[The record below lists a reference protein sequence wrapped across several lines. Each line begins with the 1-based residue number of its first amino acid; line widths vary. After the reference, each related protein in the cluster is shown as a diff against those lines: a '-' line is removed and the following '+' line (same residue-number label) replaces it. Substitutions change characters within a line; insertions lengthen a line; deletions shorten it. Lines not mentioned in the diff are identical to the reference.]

1 MERGQR
7 RRYPRAKIEWPV
19 SISTNRVL
27 MERATLNVSPAGA
40 LIYSRNPLNQY
51 EIFDLIISSPD
62 RHIKTKAE
70 VVWRNSHYASLG
82 DIPHGMGVRFLKIQ
96 DSDRDYLT
104 EMVSE
109 YKKQSNSACAA
120 SSYR

>member
-7 RRYPRAKIEWPV
+7 RSHPRAEIEWPV
-19 SISTNRVL
+19 SISTSRAL

-40 LIYSRNPLNQY
+40 FISSRNPLSQY
-51 EIFDLIISSPD
+51 EILDLIISSPD

>member
-1 MERGQR
+1 MERGR
-7 RRYPRAKIEWPV
+7 RRSYPRAKIEWPV
-19 SISTNRVL
+19 SISINKIS
-27 MERATLNVSPAGA
+27 MERATLNISPAGA
-40 LIYSRNPLNQY
+40 FIFSRNPLNQY

-82 DIPHGMGVRFLKIQ
+82 NMPHGMGVRFLKIQ

-109 YKKQSNSACAA
+109 YKK
-120 SSYR
+120 